1 MTVIAVTLC
10 QNHQNVWMTKVYM
23 TSSKQKQIFLIHSGN
38 NNLQKNEVYAW
49 WNDTWRNVSKLAI
62 ILENENSFYSFFF
75 TLVYTKMK
83 NDKNTVANLEVF
95 LLGNVINYKP
105 LISQE
110 WQKVGVRNKQGRDF
124 LSS

>member
-1 MTVIAVTLC
+1 M
-10 QNHQNVWMTKVYM
+10 K
-23 TSSKQKQIFLIHSGN
+23 IHFI
-38 NNLQKNEVYAW
+38 V
-49 WNDTWRNVSKLAI
+49 
-62 ILENENSFYSFFF
+62 FFF